1 MMSDEE
7 LKRILLTTGYTSQ
20 TDKEAVYD
28 YIKELENKVY
38 DYYSLGSVIECLRV
52 PIFPTLEHCFMFVS
66 YLAKKEKCEVLQELI
81 AWMLRR
87 IRADRDAVLPD
98 YYMTDNDKELFKE
111 FLDRAKNYVER
122 ANDNE

>member
-1 MMSDEE
+1 MMSDET
-7 LKRILLTTGYTSQ
+7 LKRILLTTGYTTQ

-28 YIKELENKVY
+28 YIKKLESKVY
-38 DYYSLGSVIECLRV
+38 DYYSLGAVIEDLRV

-66 YLAKKEKCEVLQELI
+66 YLAKEEKCEVLQELI
-81 AWMLRR
+81 TWMLRR
-87 IRADRDAVLPD
+87 IRADKDWESLD
-98 YYMTDNDKELFKE
+98 NYMTDDDKELFKE